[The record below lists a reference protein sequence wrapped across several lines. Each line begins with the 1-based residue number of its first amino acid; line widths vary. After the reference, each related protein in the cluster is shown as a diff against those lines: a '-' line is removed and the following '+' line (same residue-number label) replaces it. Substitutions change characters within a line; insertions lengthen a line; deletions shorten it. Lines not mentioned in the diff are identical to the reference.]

1 MYVCVG
7 GGEKG
12 LNQNNNIIKNKSYFY
27 FKIKLSMICKNLPMF
42 HDTVWHSRRF
52 KSSSTLLSKSET
64 HTICVYSK
72 NVSSF

>member
-42 HDTVWHSRRF
+42 HDTV
-52 KSSSTLLSKSET
+52 
-64 HTICVYSK
+64 
-72 NVSSF
+72 